1 MISSSL
7 SIRAVLFDRDN
18 TLAYTDVQ
26 VYKEA
31 ASWLAKNHNL
41 NPEKALQTMIEHW
54 QSSASEW
61 HAIQSLKEELI
72 FWRNYA
78 DTLAPKLNISAES
91 AQTLLQTYPYERFM
105 KLVPNVRDVLIALR
119 NLGLQIGI
127 FSNTLPSIDKTLT
140 AIGID
145 DLVDVALASCS
156 LGAHKPNVQAFE
168 LAANALK
175 LSPQE
180 ILFIDD
186 LEENIIGARQV
197 GMQAQLIDLT
207 GKNPDAIQHPQEV
220 LSLLRQVNNVN

>member
-1 MISSSL
+1 MNSL
-7 SIRAVLFDRDN
+7 SPSIRAVLFDRDN

-31 ASWLAKNHNL
+31 ASWLAKTHSL
-41 NPEKALQTMIEHW
+41 NPEKAIQTMIEHW
-54 QSSASEW
+54 QASAHQWS
-61 HAIQSLKEELI
+61 AIQSLKEELA

-78 DTLAPKLNISAES
+78 NALAPKLNISAES

-105 KLVPNVRDVLIALR
+105 KSVPNVRDALIALR
-119 NLGLQIGI
+119 NLGLQIGV
-127 FSNTLPSIDKTLT
+127 FSNTLPSIDKTLV
-140 AIGID
+140 AIGIA

-156 LGAHKPNVQAFE
+156 LGAHKPTIQSFE

-175 LSPQE
+175 LSPPE

-197 GMQAQLIDLT
+197 GMQAKLIDLT
-207 GKNPDAIQHPQEV
+207 GKNPEAIQHPKDV
-220 LSLLRQVNNVN
+220 LSLLEQVNNVN